1 MSLAGG
7 APKPITPE
15 GTTGSLIS
23 PDGRWLIVTDA
34 DGARRLF
41 SMDGAPLRDVGLH
54 KDEGIAGWLANS
66 RGILVWSRTQPVNV
80 ARLDLATGQRTPVA
94 TLAPGDM
101 DGVTSIGGVVF
112 TSDGDHY
119 VYGYPRFLSE
129 LFVVDGL
136 K

>member
-1 MSLAGG
+1 M
-7 APKPITPE
+7 
-15 GTTGSLIS
+15 
-23 PDGRWLIVTDA
+23 
-34 DGARRLF
+34 
-41 SMDGAPLRDVGLH
+41 
-54 KDEGIAGWLANS
+54 AGWLADS

-80 ARLDLATGQRTPVA
+80 ARLDLASGQQTPVA

-101 DGVTSIGGVVF
+101 DGVISIGGVTF